1 MKLNQQQKYLLKNAV
16 IENRTKKDPKQLK
29 MQKVIDNHYPVP
41 EKFIFI
47 ESKINSPD

>member
-1 MKLNQQQKYLLKNAV
+1 MKLNQEQKYLLKSVV
-16 IENRTKKDPKQLK
+16 IENSIKKDPKQIK
-29 MQKVIDNHYPVP
+29 MQRVIDNHYPVP